1 MKTKRNFAVLML
13 IAAVSI
19 TLLSFELPD
28 SWFVAGSEPKKYDM
42 GIDKGA
48 GPEGKNAA
56 TIRSK
61 DKKINGFGTL
71 MQQCLP
77 GKYLGKKVRM
87 SGLIKSQGVD
97 DWAGLWFRVDSKS
110 KSGISF
116 DNMADRP
123 VKGTTDWKRYE
134 IVLEVPGESINL
146 AYGALLAG
154 TGQIWFTDLKFEV
167 VDGDVDET
175 AKTMNQTLKEPTNL
189 DFRE

>member
-1 MKTKRNFAVLML
+1 
-13 IAAVSI
+13 
-19 TLLSFELPD
+19 
-28 SWFVAGSEPKKYDM
+28 
-42 GIDKGA
+42 
-48 GPEGKNAA
+48 
-56 TIRSK
+56 
-61 DKKINGFGTL
+61 
-71 MQQCLP
+71 
-77 GKYLGKKVRM
+77 M

-189 DFRE
+189 DFREYELVFPDNTGCAVVNRRRRCI